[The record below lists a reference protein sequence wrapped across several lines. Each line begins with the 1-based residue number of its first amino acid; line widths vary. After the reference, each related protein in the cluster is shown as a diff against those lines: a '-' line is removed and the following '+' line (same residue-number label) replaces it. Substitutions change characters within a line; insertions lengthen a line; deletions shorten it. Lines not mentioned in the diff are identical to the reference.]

1 MSFIFGIISREKGA
15 CYEKIIQIICLF
27 CILLYMQIAVFTTV
41 KLQLLLLIKNKA
53 FIVYKREVGGAT
65 SVSAVAGAVSPW
77 TASTI
82 LGAVATS
89 NTLQYGI
96 NQILSGSDITTKGL
110 IFNAKIG
117 AVGGGIGGTVVS
129 KLSLPVVTNSIFIS
143 RSLAQ
148 RVNNNQVFYANV
160 QN

>member
-1 MSFIFGIISREKGA
+1 
-15 CYEKIIQIICLF
+15 
-27 CILLYMQIAVFTTV
+27 MQIAVFTTV

-65 SVSAVAGAVSPW
+65 SVSAVAVSPW

-82 LGAVATS
+82 LDAVATS

-110 IFNAKIG
+110 IFNATIG

-129 KLSLPVVTNSIFIS
+129 KLSLPVATNSIFIS

-160 QN
+160 QNQALARNVLQIL